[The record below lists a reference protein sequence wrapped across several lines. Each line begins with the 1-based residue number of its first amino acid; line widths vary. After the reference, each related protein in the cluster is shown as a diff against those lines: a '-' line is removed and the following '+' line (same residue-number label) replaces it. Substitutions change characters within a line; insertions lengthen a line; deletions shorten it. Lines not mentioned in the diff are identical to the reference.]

1 MIIQRVQ
8 RGKVGREVDITE
20 QELDGFLAT
29 EGAVKELSP
38 ELFVRQILVSDQ
50 NKANSLLMDID
61 NGADFANLAKESS
74 TSSNASS
81 GGEMGWRNLAD
92 LPSLFA
98 DALKNKKKGYI
109 SPPLKGGSGYFIL
122 KLEDK
127 RGDLVRF
134 EEQWNVRHI
143 LMMTTKLR
151 DATFTKKELEE
162 VRARVVGGED
172 FSLLA
177 KEYSED
183 PGSAS
188 RGGDLDWLSLGKT
201 APAFEKMMLESPVN
215 EISPVFE
222 SEFGF
227 HFLQVLE
234 TRTEDLTE
242 EVVFALGKALGTEL
256 INRKQDDFIIARD
269 GRVSSPQLFKCLSE
283 GVLST
288 GSNVLDIGIVP
299 SPVFYHS
306 TFSLNSSSGAI
317 ITGSHNPA
325 DYNGFKIIF
334 NNNST
339 SSEEI
344 QLIKKRIVEQD
355 FLKGTGNIKSLD
367 AVETY
372 VEEVINN
379 IKLTRPLNISIDCGN
394 GAAGVVAERIYKSLG
409 CQVQGLFC
417 DLDGEFPNHHPD
429 PSKPEN
435 VEDLIKSVAKNNSDI
450 GL

>member
-1 MIIQRVQ
+1 MKKKIYIALSILLTLPVSAKIEILDRVAIIVGEGVVLESQVNNMIENIKTRYQEQGAPMPPQEVLLEQVQERLIIEELQLQMGRQAGIRVGDGELNQAFENIAQSNGLSLESFIETLEAEGESYEELRSQVRKEMIIQRVQ

-29 EGAVKELSP
+29 EGSVKELSP
-38 ELFVRQILVSDQ
+38 ELFVRQILVPGE
-50 NKANSLLMDID
+50 NKASSLLMDIE
-61 NGADFANLAKESS
+61 NGADFANLAKENS
-74 TSSNASS
+74 TSSNALS

-92 LPSLFA
+92 LPSLFG

-134 EEQWNVRHI
+134 EDQWNVRHI

-151 DATFTKKELEE
+151 DETFTKKELEE
-162 VRARVVGGED
+162 VRARVLDGED

-201 APAFEKMMLESPVN
+201 APAFEKMMIESPIN

-242 EVVFALGKALGTEL
+242 EVIKDRAYGILFARKFDEEL
-256 INRKQDDFIIARD
+256 EN
-269 GRVSSPQLFKCLSE
+269 
-283 GVLST
+283 
-288 GSNVLDIGIVP
+288 
-299 SPVFYHS
+299 
-306 TFSLNSSSGAI
+306 SLR
-317 ITGSHNPA
+317 
-325 DYNGFKIIF
+325 
-334 NNNST
+334 T
-339 SSEEI
+339 SRAE
-344 QLIKKRIVEQD
+344 
-355 FLKGTGNIKSLD
+355 
-367 AVETY
+367 AY
-372 VEEVINN
+372 VEFKE
-379 IKLTRPLNISIDCGN
+379 
-394 GAAGVVAERIYKSLG
+394 
-409 CQVQGLFC
+409 
-417 DLDGEFPNHHPD
+417 LD
-429 PSKPEN
+429 
-435 VEDLIKSVAKNNSDI
+435 
-450 GL
+450 

>member
-1 MIIQRVQ
+1 MIMKKNIYIALSILLTLPVSAKIEVLDRVAIIVGEGVVLESQVNNMLENIKTRYQEQGAPMPPQEVMLEQVQERLIIEELQLQMGRQAGIRVGDGELNQAFENIAQSNGLSLERFIETLEAEGESYEELRSQVRKEMIIQRVQ

-50 NKANSLLMDID
+50 NKANSLLMDIE
-61 NGADFANLAKESS
+61 NGADFANLAKENS

-151 DATFTKKELEE
+151 DETFTKKELEE

-201 APAFEKMMLESPVN
+201 APAFEKMMIESPVN

-242 EVVFALGKALGTEL
+242 EVIKDRAYGILFARKFDEEL
-256 INRKQDDFIIARD
+256 ENSLRTTRAEAFIE
-269 GRVSSPQLFKCLSE
+269 FKE
-283 GVLST
+283 
-288 GSNVLDIGIVP
+288 LD
-299 SPVFYHS
+299 
-306 TFSLNSSSGAI
+306 
-317 ITGSHNPA
+317 
-325 DYNGFKIIF
+325 
-334 NNNST
+334 
-339 SSEEI
+339 
-344 QLIKKRIVEQD
+344 
-355 FLKGTGNIKSLD
+355 
-367 AVETY
+367 
-372 VEEVINN
+372 
-379 IKLTRPLNISIDCGN
+379 
-394 GAAGVVAERIYKSLG
+394 
-409 CQVQGLFC
+409 
-417 DLDGEFPNHHPD
+417 
-429 PSKPEN
+429 
-435 VEDLIKSVAKNNSDI
+435 
-450 GL
+450 

>member
-1 MIIQRVQ
+1 MIMKKNIYIALSILLTLPVSAKIEVLDRVAIIVGEGVVLESQVNNMLENIKTRYQEQGAPMPPQEVMLEQVQERLIIEELQLQMGRQAGIRVGDGELNQAFENIAQSNGLSLESFIETLEAEGESYEELRSQVRKEMIIQRVQ

-50 NKANSLLMDID
+50 NKANSLLMDIE
-61 NGADFANLAKESS
+61 NGADFANLAKENS

-134 EEQWNVRHI
+134 EDQWNVRHI
-143 LMMTTKLR
+143 LMMMTKLR
-151 DATFTKKELEE
+151 DETFTKKELEE
-162 VRARVVGGED
+162 VRARVVNGED

-188 RGGDLDWLSLGKT
+188 RGGELDWLSLGKT

-242 EVVFALGKALGTEL
+242 EVIKDRAYGILFARKFDEEL
-256 INRKQDDFIIARD
+256 ENSLRTTRAEAFIE
-269 GRVSSPQLFKCLSE
+269 FKE
-283 GVLST
+283 
-288 GSNVLDIGIVP
+288 LD
-299 SPVFYHS
+299 
-306 TFSLNSSSGAI
+306 
-317 ITGSHNPA
+317 
-325 DYNGFKIIF
+325 
-334 NNNST
+334 
-339 SSEEI
+339 
-344 QLIKKRIVEQD
+344 
-355 FLKGTGNIKSLD
+355 
-367 AVETY
+367 
-372 VEEVINN
+372 
-379 IKLTRPLNISIDCGN
+379 
-394 GAAGVVAERIYKSLG
+394 
-409 CQVQGLFC
+409 
-417 DLDGEFPNHHPD
+417 
-429 PSKPEN
+429 
-435 VEDLIKSVAKNNSDI
+435 
-450 GL
+450 

>member
-1 MIIQRVQ
+1 MIMKKNIHIALSILLSLPLSAKIEILDRVAIIVDEGVVLESQVNNMLENIKKRYQEQGAPMPPQEVLLEQVQERLIIDELQLQMGRQAGIRIGDGELNQAFENIAQTNGLSLEDFIETLEAEGESYEELRSQVRKEMIIQRVQ
-8 RGKVGREVDITE
+8 RGRVGREVDITE

-38 ELFVRQILVSDQ
+38 ELFVRQILVPDQ
-50 NKANSLLMDID
+50 NKADSLMIDIN
-61 NGADFANLAKESS
+61 NGADFENLAKENS
-74 TSSNASS
+74 TSSNAAS

-134 EEQWNVRHI
+134 EDQWNVRHI

-151 DATFTKKELEE
+151 DETFTKKELEE
-162 VRARVVGGED
+162 VRVRVLDGED

-188 RGGDLDWLSLGKT
+188 RGGDLDWLSLGQT

-242 EVVFALGKALGTEL
+242 EVIKDRAYGILFARKFDEEL
-256 INRKQDDFIIARD
+256 ENTLRTTRAEAF
-269 GRVSSPQLFKCLSE
+269 VEFKE
-283 GVLST
+283 
-288 GSNVLDIGIVP
+288 LD
-299 SPVFYHS
+299 
-306 TFSLNSSSGAI
+306 
-317 ITGSHNPA
+317 
-325 DYNGFKIIF
+325 
-334 NNNST
+334 
-339 SSEEI
+339 
-344 QLIKKRIVEQD
+344 
-355 FLKGTGNIKSLD
+355 
-367 AVETY
+367 
-372 VEEVINN
+372 
-379 IKLTRPLNISIDCGN
+379 
-394 GAAGVVAERIYKSLG
+394 
-409 CQVQGLFC
+409 
-417 DLDGEFPNHHPD
+417 
-429 PSKPEN
+429 
-435 VEDLIKSVAKNNSDI
+435 
-450 GL
+450 

>member
-1 MIIQRVQ
+1 MIMKENIYIALSILLTLPVSAKIEVLDRVAIIVGEGVVLESQVNNMLENIKTRYQEQGAPMPPQEVMLEQVQERLIIEELQLQMGRQAGIRVGDGELNQAFENIAQSNGLSLESFIETLEAEGESYEELRSQVRKEMIIQRVQ

-50 NKANSLLMDID
+50 NKANSLLMDIE
-61 NGADFANLAKESS
+61 NGADFANLAKENS

-134 EEQWNVRHI
+134 EDQWNVRHI

-151 DATFTKKELEE
+151 DETFTKKELEE

-201 APAFEKMMLESPVN
+201 APAFEKMMIESPVN

-242 EVVFALGKALGTEL
+242 EVIKDRAYGILFARKFDEEL
-256 INRKQDDFIIARD
+256 ENSLRTTRAEAFIE
-269 GRVSSPQLFKCLSE
+269 FKE
-283 GVLST
+283 
-288 GSNVLDIGIVP
+288 LD
-299 SPVFYHS
+299 
-306 TFSLNSSSGAI
+306 
-317 ITGSHNPA
+317 
-325 DYNGFKIIF
+325 
-334 NNNST
+334 
-339 SSEEI
+339 
-344 QLIKKRIVEQD
+344 
-355 FLKGTGNIKSLD
+355 
-367 AVETY
+367 
-372 VEEVINN
+372 
-379 IKLTRPLNISIDCGN
+379 
-394 GAAGVVAERIYKSLG
+394 
-409 CQVQGLFC
+409 
-417 DLDGEFPNHHPD
+417 
-429 PSKPEN
+429 
-435 VEDLIKSVAKNNSDI
+435 
-450 GL
+450 

>member
-1 MIIQRVQ
+1 MRKNIYIALSILLALPLSAKIEILDRVAIIVGEGVVLESQVNNMLENIKKRYQEQGAPMPPQEMMLEQVQERLIIEELQLQMGRQAGIRVGDGELNQAFENIAQSNGLSLESFIETLEAEGESYEELRSQVRKEMIIQRVQ
-8 RGKVGREVDITE
+8 RGRVGREVDITE

-50 NKANSLLMDID
+50 NKADSLLMDIN
-61 NGADFANLAKESS
+61 NGEDFANLAKENS

-81 GGEMGWRNLAD
+81 GGQMGWRNLAD

-109 SPPLKGGSGYFIL
+109 SPPLKGGSGYYIL

-134 EEQWNVRHI
+134 EDQWNVRHI

-151 DATFTKKELEE
+151 DETFTKKELEE
-162 VRARVVGGED
+162 VRARVLDGED

-242 EVVFALGKALGTEL
+242 EVIKDRAYGILFARKFDEEL
-256 INRKQDDFIIARD
+256 ENSLRTTRAEAF
-269 GRVSSPQLFKCLSE
+269 VEFKE
-283 GVLST
+283 
-288 GSNVLDIGIVP
+288 LD
-299 SPVFYHS
+299 
-306 TFSLNSSSGAI
+306 
-317 ITGSHNPA
+317 
-325 DYNGFKIIF
+325 
-334 NNNST
+334 
-339 SSEEI
+339 
-344 QLIKKRIVEQD
+344 
-355 FLKGTGNIKSLD
+355 
-367 AVETY
+367 
-372 VEEVINN
+372 
-379 IKLTRPLNISIDCGN
+379 
-394 GAAGVVAERIYKSLG
+394 
-409 CQVQGLFC
+409 
-417 DLDGEFPNHHPD
+417 
-429 PSKPEN
+429 
-435 VEDLIKSVAKNNSDI
+435 
-450 GL
+450 